1 MRYVEAHRLRFELAI
16 IPMQSS
22 RILWIS
28 LAALMLGA
36 SPACSQNGG
45 EPKAT
50 GIVASAPA
58 EFREGEQK
66 FNTNCA
72 RCHGIGGVGT
82 IQGPPF
88 LHKVYE
94 PNHHGD
100 AAFQR
105 AAAMGVKA
113 HHWQFGDMPK
123 IDSVK
128 PEDVDHIVK
137 YIRWLQKQA
146 GIF

>member
-1 MRYVEAHRLRFELAI
+1 M
-16 IPMQSS
+16 
-22 RILWIS
+22 LWVS
-28 LAALMLGA
+28 LVVPILGA
-36 SPACSQNGG
+36 ASACSQNGM
-45 EPKAT
+45 EPQGT
-50 GIVASAPA
+50 GTVTSAPA
-58 EFREGEQK
+58 ELREGEQK
-66 FNTNCA
+66 FNANCST
-72 RCHGIGGVGT
+72 CHGIGGVGT
-82 IQGPPF
+82 TQGPPF

-105 AAAMGVKA
+105 AAVNGVKA

-123 IDSVK
+123 IDAVK
-128 PEDVDHIVK
+128 PEDVDKIVK

>member
-1 MRYVEAHRLRFELAI
+1 MKS
-16 IPMQSS
+16 PSM
-22 RILWIS
+22 LWAGFVVLI
-28 LAALMLGA
+28 LGA
-36 SPACSQNGG
+36 TPACSQQEV
-45 EPKAT
+45 EPKGTVTA
-50 GIVASAPA
+50 VSAPS
-58 EFREGEQK
+58 ELREGEQK
-66 FNTNCA
+66 FNANCS

-82 IQGPPF
+82 TQGPPF

-100 AAFQR
+100 AAFLR
-105 AAAMGVKA
+105 AAANGVKA

-123 IDSVK
+123 IDAVN
-128 PEDVDHIVK
+128 PDDVDHIVK

>member
-1 MRYVEAHRLRFELAI
+1 MR
-16 IPMQSS
+16 SS
-22 RILWIS
+22 KVALLS
-28 LAALMLGA
+28 SVLLMLGVA
-36 SPACSQNGG
+36 PACSQSGG
-45 EPKAT
+45 EPKT
-50 GIVASAPA
+50 SGMVASAPA

-66 FNTNCA
+66 FNTNCS

-82 IQGPPF
+82 NQGPTF

-100 AAFQR
+100 VAFQR
-105 AAAMGVKA
+105 AAANGVKA

-123 IDSVK
+123 IDAVK
-128 PEDVDHIVK
+128 PEDVDDIVK
-137 YIRWLQKQA
+137 YVRWLQKQS

>member
-1 MRYVEAHRLRFELAI
+1 MR
-16 IPMQSS
+16 SS
-22 RILWIS
+22 QVVLLSSVI
-28 LAALMLGA
+28 LMLGVA
-36 SPACSQNGG
+36 PACSQNGV
-45 EPKAT
+45 EPKTPGT
-50 GIVASAPA
+50 GAAAPI

-66 FNTNCA
+66 FNAHCS
-72 RCHGIGGVGT
+72 RCHGSGGVGT
-82 IQGPPF
+82 NQGPPF

-100 AAFQR
+100 VAFQR
-105 AAAMGVKA
+105 AVTNGVKA

-123 IDSVK
+123 IEAVK
-128 PEDVDHIVK
+128 PEDVDDIVK

>member
-1 MRYVEAHRLRFELAI
+1 MGMIMV
-16 IPMQSS
+16 MKSS
-22 RILWIS
+22 QILLVSS
-28 LAALMLGA
+28 LVLLLGTN
-36 SPACSQNGG
+36 PACSQNGA

-50 GIVASAPA
+50 ETGLTAPV
-58 EFREGEQK
+58 EFRGGEQK
-66 FNTNCA
+66 FNANCS

-82 IQGPPF
+82 NQGPPF

-105 AAAMGVKA
+105 AAATGVKA

-123 IDSVK
+123 VDAVK
-128 PEDVDHIVK
+128 PEDVDEIVK
-137 YIRWLQKQA
+137 YVRWLQKQA

>member
-1 MRYVEAHRLRFELAI
+1 MR
-16 IPMQSS
+16 SS
-22 RILWIS
+22 KVALLS
-28 LAALMLGA
+28 SVLLMLGVA
-36 SPACSQNGG
+36 PACSQSGG
-45 EPKAT
+45 EPKT
-50 GIVASAPA
+50 SGMVASAPA

-66 FNTNCA
+66 FNTNCS

-82 IQGPPF
+82 NQGPTF

-100 AAFQR
+100 VAFQR
-105 AAAMGVKA
+105 AAANGVKA

-123 IDSVK
+123 IDAVK
-128 PEDVDHIVK
+128 PEDVDDIVK
-137 YIRWLQKQA
+137 YVGWLQKQS